1 MKIVIAPDSLKES
14 LSALEAARAIARGVL
29 AACPDATLDLC
40 PMADGGEGTV
50 EALVAATGGRYES
63 AETFDPLG
71 QSIRARF
78 GLLGRSA
85 GPTLPGELGLAAAEV
100 ETTGQGSACT
110 ATAVIEMAAASGL
123 ALVPLDR
130 RDPRR
135 TTTYGTGRLIAAAM
149 DAGAGEV
156 ILGIGGSAT
165 CDGGVGAAQ
174 ALGVEFLDADGEPC
188 INGLAGPGLLD
199 VAHVRL
205 DERDARLD
213 DLSLRI
219 ACDVTNPL
227 IGPEGA
233 AAVFGPQKGA
243 TAEIVDQLE
252 EALAHLAEVY
262 RRDLGVDVAAM
273 AGAGA
278 AGGLGAGLV
287 ATCGAKLEPGGPL
300 IADAVGLAGRLAGA
314 DLCITAEGRLDS
326 QSRYGKTPVRVQ
338 SLAARAGVSTLC
350 LAGQIADDAPLELFA
365 GSAGLCNEQTSLDEA
380 VDQAEDLLAE
390 RTEALLRKL
399 IDRGQLG

>member
-14 LSALEAARAIARGVL
+14 LSALDAARAIARGVL

-50 EALVAATGGRYES
+50 EAIVAATGGRYES

-71 QSIRARF
+71 QAIRARF

-85 GPTLPGELGLAAAEV
+85 SPTLPGELGLAAAEM
-100 ETTGQGSACT
+100 ETAGQAETST
-110 ATAVIEMAAASGL
+110 ATAVIEMASASGL
-123 ALVPLDR
+123 ALVPVDR

-135 TTTYGTGRLIAAAM
+135 TTTYGTGRLIAAAL
-149 DAGAGEV
+149 DVGAREI

-165 CDGGVGAAQ
+165 CDGGIGAAQ
-174 ALGVEFLDADGEPC
+174 ALGVAFLDADGEPC

-199 VAHVRL
+199 VAHVRI
-205 DERDARLD
+205 DGRDPRLD
-213 DLSLRI
+213 DIALRV

-243 TAEIVDQLE
+243 TAEAVEQLE
-252 EALAHLAEVY
+252 EALTHLAEVY
-262 RRDLGVDVAAM
+262 RRDLGADVATM
-273 AGAGA
+273 SGAGA

-287 ATCGAKLEPGGPL
+287 ATCGARLEPGGPL
-300 IADAVGLAGRLAGA
+300 IAEAVGLADRLAGA
-314 DLCITAEGRLDS
+314 DLCITAEGKLDS

-338 SLAARAGVSTLC
+338 SLAARAGVSTIC
-350 LAGQIADDAPLELFA
+350 LAGLIASDAPLELF
-365 GSAGLCNEQTSLDEA
+365 SASASLCDDETPVEVA
-380 VDQAEDLLAE
+380 IEQAEPLLTE
-390 RTEALLRKL
+390 RTERLLRDL
-399 IDRGQLG
+399 VASGRIN